1 MATKA
6 FSSAK
11 RLARSK
17 VWMLLASMGLAMFL
31 ASGVALALPSETPD
45 QTLMVNGPVRTIE
58 QVGNNVW
65 VGGNFTQVQQRDGT
79 VVDNVK
85 NVAVFDSVT
94 GQYVDIAPMLGA
106 GSTTTN
112 VRDIDVYGDDVV
124 IGGDFPGPTTTQRNL
139 VVVDGTT
146 GGLVSWYNSAKLQS
160 VLAAPDL
167 GRIYGGGVYL
177 SAFDVATG
185 KLLWSRAQTAVDT
198 TIHSHSPSAG
208 YKDLERDGSTIWAA
222 CVCDNVSVSPSK
234 ALALIKLSTEGVHDT
249 SWVADVVATDIMG
262 ISVAQTSDKLYLGA
276 GGTDYIAEFSKAN
289 GSRVWR
295 MDTSGSTQA
304 VEVMD
309 GQLVIGGHFVE
320 VADDGTPT
328 DTTPFRD
335 DFWGARSP
343 DPATLDP
350 NNECQTRKGLAAYSL
365 GGALDPDWDPA
376 LEGKYLLAWA
386 LHVDGR
392 RLHTGG
398 EFLTVNG
405 VKQTNYAR
413 LSSELDTTPPT
424 ISSVAPAD
432 GQTEVAPEA
441 NVEATFSEA
450 IDPSTLTNTTFTLS
464 KPYGGTPVAA
474 TVSYDPSTKKA
485 TLNPDAPLDS
495 KATYTATIKGGTD
508 GVKDS
513 SGNPLA
519 SDELWSFT
527 TTLACTISGTSSAE
541 TITGPSADDVIC
553 AGGGN
558 DTIKGLEGNDT
569 IRGEGG
575 TDQLYGELGDD
586 DLDGGLGTDTA
597 NFSGS
602 VASISASLVDG
613 TATGE
618 GSDSFSGIENIIGSS
633 QPDHLSGSEANN
645 TLNGAGGADSIV
657 GLGGSDALKG
667 SGGGDTLDSRGGV
680 AGNDTVDGGTGT
692 DTCLS
697 DPTELSIVGCEP

>member
-1 MATKA
+1 MIAA
-6 FSSAK
+6 
-11 RLARSK
+11 
-17 VWMLLASMGLAMFL
+17 MLLAGGA
-31 ASGVALALPSETPD
+31 ALALPSETPD

-65 VGGNFTQVQQRDGT
+65 VGGKFTQVQRRDGT
-79 VVDNVK
+79 KVADIS
-85 NVAVFDSVT
+85 NVAVFDSTT
-94 GQYVDIAPMLGA
+94 GDLVRDINNKPIAPMLGA

-124 IGGDFPGPTTTQRNL
+124 IGGDFPGPTSTQKNL
-139 VVVDGTT
+139 VVLDGTT
-146 GGLVSWYNSAKLQS
+146 GGLVRWYNSAKLQS

-185 KLLWSRAQTAVDT
+185 KLLWSRAQTFVDQT
-198 TIHSHSPSAG
+198 VHSHSPSQG
-208 YKDLERDGSTIWAA
+208 YRDLERDGSTIWAA
-222 CVCDNVSVSPSK
+222 CVCDNVNVSPSR

-249 SWVADVVATDIMG
+249 SWVANVVATDIMG
-262 ISVAQTSDKLYLGA
+262 ISVAQTSDNLYLGV
-276 GGTDYIAEFSKAN
+276 GGTDYIAEFSKAD
-289 GSRVWR
+289 GRRVWKR
-295 MDTSGSTQA
+295 DTSGSTQV

-335 DFWGARSP
+335 DFCGARSP
-343 DPATLDP
+343 DPGTLDP
-350 NNECQTRKGLAAYSL
+350 NNECQTREGLAAYSL

-386 LHVDGR
+386 LHVEGR

-405 VKQTNYAR
+405 VKQTYYAR

-424 ISSVAPAD
+424 VVGVAPAN
-432 GQTEVAPEA
+432 GQTEAAPEA
-441 NVEATFSEA
+441 NAEATFSEA
-450 IDPSTLTNTTFTLS
+450 IDPSTLTNTTFTVS
-464 KPYGGTPVAA
+464 KPYGGTSVPA
-474 TVSYDPSTKKA
+474 TLSYDPSTKKA
-485 TLNPDAPLDS
+485 TLDPDAPLDS
-495 KATYTATIKGGTD
+495 RATYTATIKGGTD

-513 SGNPLA
+513 SGNSLA
-519 SDELWSFT
+519 NDEVWSFT
-527 TTLACTISGTSSAE
+527 TTLACTISGTPTSE
-541 TITGPSADDVIC
+541 ILTGTSGDDVIC

-558 DTIKGLEGNDT
+558 DTIRALEGNDT
-569 IRGEGG
+569 LRGEGG
-575 TDQLYGELGDD
+575 TDQLHGELGDD
-586 DLDGGLGTDTA
+586 HLDGGLGTDTA

-613 TATGE
+613 TASGE
-618 GSDSFSGIENIIGSS
+618 GSDSFSNIEIIIGSS
-633 QPDHLSGSEANN
+633 QPDHLSGSAANE

-667 SGGGDTLDSRGGV
+667 SGGGDTLDSRDGV
-680 AGNDTVDGGTGT
+680 GGNDTLDGGTET
-692 DTCLS
+692 DTCLR
-697 DPTELSIVGCEP
+697 DATEKSIVGCER

>member
-17 VWMLLASMGLAMFL
+17 VWMLLASMGLAVLL

-85 NVAVFDSVT
+85 NVAVFDSAT
-94 GQYVDIAPMLGA
+94 GHYLDIAPMLGA

-112 VRDIDVYGDDVV
+112 VRDIDVYGTAVV
-124 IGGDFPGPTTTQRNL
+124 IGGDFPGPTTGQRNL

-146 GGLVSWYNSAKLQS
+146 GGLISWYNSAKLQS

-185 KLLWSRAQTAVDT
+185 KLLWSRAQTFVDQT
-198 TIHSHSPSAG
+198 VHSHSPAQG
-208 YKDLERDGSTIWAA
+208 YRDLERDGSTIWAA
-222 CVCDNVSVSPSK
+222 CVCDNVSADPDVPSK

-249 SWVADVVATDIMG
+249 SWVANVVATDIMG
-262 ISVAQTSDKLYLGA
+262 ISVAQTSDNLYLGV
-276 GGTDYIAEFSKAN
+276 GGTDYIAEFSKAT
-289 GSRVWR
+289 GARVWKR
-295 MDTSGSTQA
+295 DTSGSTQV

-320 VADDGTPT
+320 VADDGTPPDPT
-328 DTTPFRD
+328 LFGD
-335 DFWGARSP
+335 DFCGARSP
-343 DPATLDP
+343 APATLDP
-350 NNECQTRKGLAAYSL
+350 NNECQTREGLAAYSL

-450 IDPSTLTNTTFTLS
+450 IDPSTLTSATFTLS

-474 TVSYDPSTKKA
+474 TVSYDPATKKA

-519 SDELWSFT
+519 SD
-527 TTLACTISGTSSAE
+527 
-541 TITGPSADDVIC
+541 
-553 AGGGN
+553 
-558 DTIKGLEGNDT
+558 
-569 IRGEGG
+569 
-575 TDQLYGELGDD
+575 
-586 DLDGGLGTDTA
+586 
-597 NFSGS
+597 
-602 VASISASLVDG
+602 
-613 TATGE
+613 
-618 GSDSFSGIENIIGSS
+618 
-633 QPDHLSGSEANN
+633 
-645 TLNGAGGADSIV
+645 
-657 GLGGSDALKG
+657 
-667 SGGGDTLDSRGGV
+667 
-680 AGNDTVDGGTGT
+680 
-692 DTCLS
+692 
-697 DPTELSIVGCEP
+697 